1 VQKNILITGA
11 AKRIGA
17 ACARLL
23 HQEGCNILLHYHR
36 SQAAAEKLATELNTV
51 RENTVHLV
59 QANLLD
65 ELELQ
70 VLIDQAKNCWGGVDV
85 LLNNAAQFY
94 PGLVGSVSSADWDNL
109 LNSNLKAPFFL
120 SQALAPVLAAR
131 QGCIINIGDIYA
143 EKGLLAYPVYSISKA
158 GLQAMTKC
166 LAKELA
172 PNIRVNAVAP
182 GAILWPENGLSDS
195 EQQQI
200 LQRIALQ
207 RPGRVED
214 IAKAVRFL
222 IADADYIT
230 GHTLTIDG
238 GRSLFV

>member
-1 VQKNILITGA
+1 
-11 AKRIGA
+11 
-17 ACARLL
+17 
-23 HQEGCNILLHYHR
+23 
-36 SQAAAEKLATELNTV
+36 
-51 RENTVHLV
+51 
-59 QANLLD
+59 
-65 ELELQ
+65 
-70 VLIDQAKNCWGGVDV
+70 
-85 LLNNAAQFY
+85 
-94 PGLVGSVSSADWDNL
+94 
-109 LNSNLKAPFFL
+109 
-120 SQALAPVLAAR
+120 
-131 QGCIINIGDIYA
+131 
-143 EKGLLAYPVYSISKA
+143 
-158 GLQAMTKC
+158 MTKC